1 MFLITHLLKFS
12 VRHPRLIITIA
23 GAITVFA
30 LFFIPRI
37 QLRLDGRSLIPSGLP
52 EFAEG
57 DVAASRFELRD
68 LVLIGVGNEESGVY
82 TPETLRRI
90 ARLSD
95 GLSRVDG
102 VVAESVV
109 SISTVPRLALVDKSV
124 DTGPQFRPADR
135 LSAEDIQ
142 QLRREVVKRGYN
154 GGALVSADG
163 KGAAIIAKV
172 ESAADRY
179 RLLEDTRALIATESS
194 GKDTIYLSGSAL
206 AQAVLG
212 QATARDLARLIPA
225 VIAVLGVML
234 VLSFRHAVPALLSLT
249 EIGVSRNSSS
259 ASNDGSSGNI
269 RA

>member
-12 VRHPRLIITIA
+12 VRHPRLIITFA

-95 GLSRVDG
+95 GLSRVEG

-124 DTGPQFRPADR
+124 DTGPLFRPADR

-172 ESAADRY
+172 EAAADRY

-194 GKDTIYLSGSAL
+194 GKDTILSQRFSPRAGRSWS
-206 AQAVLG
+206 G
-212 QATARDLARLIPA
+212 
-225 VIAVLGVML
+225 
-234 VLSFRHAVPALLSLT
+234 
-249 EIGVSRNSSS
+249 
-259 ASNDGSSGNI
+259 DGSRP
-269 RA
+269 RALDSCGYRGPGCNAGSFVSTCGARAFVTHGDRCEQEFVFRF